1 MKPAEQVAEKKEEGK
16 HDCKDHPHEPQE
28 VVDPVAAE
36 KAKYDKIEELRNG
49 FSRPV
54 IIHRAILGSMER
66 MLAILCEHTVGK
78 WPFWLSPRQI
88 MLLPI
93 GKNDRVFA
101 QAVYDRLLVEGYN
114 VGIDLSGDKL
124 DKMIREAQLEH
135 YNYIAVIGKDEVEHQ
150 YVDLRDCESSTQKG
164 KFTVEKLLELFKTH
178 NPPKSKRRI
187 DIENRAA
194 KI

>member
-1 MKPAEQVAEKKEEGK
+1 
-16 HDCKDHPHEPQE
+16 
-28 VVDPVAAE
+28 
-36 KAKYDKIEELRNG
+36 
-49 FSRPV
+49 
-54 IIHRAILGSMER
+54 MER

-101 QAVYDRLLVEGYN
+101 QAVYDRLLVECYN

-164 KFTVEKLLELFKTH
+164 KFPVGKLLELFKTH

>member
-1 MKPAEQVAEKKEEGK
+1 
-16 HDCKDHPHEPQE
+16 
-28 VVDPVAAE
+28 
-36 KAKYDKIEELRNG
+36 
-49 FSRPV
+49 
-54 IIHRAILGSMER
+54 
-66 MLAILCEHTVGK
+66 
-78 WPFWLSPRQI
+78 

-101 QAVYDRLLVEGYN
+101 QAIYDRLLVEGYN

-150 YVDLRDCESSTQKG
+150 YVDLRDCETSTQKG
-164 KFTVEKLLELFKTH
+164 KYTVEKLLDLFKTH